1 MLSRIWR
8 FALCVIRILSTSTVS
23 LPAQSYAISIVL
35 VGVMKRGLSFSV
47 LSVTPSSVAYLRI
60 HVSPTIH
67 DELDDLHTRLYN
79 EGRNERTP
87 EQA

>member
-8 FALCVIRILSTSTVS
+8 FALCVISILSTSTV
-23 LPAQSYAISIVL
+23 LFFTRSYTISIVL
-35 VGVMKRGLSFSV
+35 VGVMKRSLSFSV
-47 LSVTPSSVAYLRI
+47 LSVIPSSVAYLSI

-79 EGRNERTP
+79 EGGNERIP